1 MAGGRSIKP
10 KERNTLVKALQAG
23 VVPRVGLHHI
33 QVGRAREVQQVVN
46 DIQHIRDGGSAVRFI
61 VGDYGSGKTFFL
73 YLARSIA
80 LKQRLVTAHADLSPS
95 RRLHAT
101 GGQARALYA
110 DLMANLATL
119 ATPEGGALGSIVDR
133 FIDGAR
139 QEANGQGRPVGWVI
153 RERLGAIQ
161 AMAGGR
167 DFAIVLERYCAA
179 YEQGDDRLKDA
190 ALFWLRG
197 EYTKKTE
204 AKAALGVGAIIDDG
218 NIYDHLRLMSRF
230 VALAGYDGLLVV
242 LDEMVNLYKLVNA
255 QARESNYQ
263 LILRIVNDVL
273 QGNSENFGIF
283 FGGTTD
289 FMDHSRRGLSSD
301 PALRRR
307 LVDGAPPNSRFVNLA
322 GPVLRL
328 PSLTREEFHVLI
340 ENLRHVFAYGDPAK
354 YLVPDEAI
362 EAFMAHC
369 ERRIGDA
376 YFRTPSSTIRE
387 FLNVLATLEQ
397 HPEASWRD
405 LISEA
410 PVEAEQVPDLPDIAD
425 DGTPIA
431 AQRSR
436 QGAPDDDLTSFRL
449 S

>member
-1 MAGGRSIKP
+1 MASGRSIKP
-10 KERNTLVKALQAG
+10 KERNVLVKALQAG

-33 QVGRAREVQQVVN
+33 QVGRARELQQVVN
-46 DIQHIRDGGSAVRFI
+46 DIQHIRDGGSAVRFV

-80 LKQRLVTAHADLSPS
+80 LRQRLVTAHADLSPT

-101 GGQARALYA
+101 GGQARALYKE
-110 DLMANLATL
+110 LMANLAT
-119 ATPEGGALGSIVDR
+119 AETPEGDALGSVVDR

-139 QEANGQGRPVGWVI
+139 QEAGAQGRPVGQVI

-161 AMAGGR
+161 ALAGGR
-167 DFAIVLERYCAA
+167 DLAMALERYCAA
-179 YEQGDDRLKDA
+179 CEQGDDRLKDA

-197 EYTKKTE
+197 EYETKTE
-204 AKAALGVGAIIDDG
+204 AKAALGVGAIIDDT
-218 NIYDHLRLMSRF
+218 NIYDHLRLMGRL
-230 VALAGYDGLLVV
+230 VTLAGYDGLLVV

-255 QARESNYQ
+255 QARGSNYQ

-273 QGNSENFGIF
+273 QGNSEHFGIF
-283 FGGTTD
+283 FGGTPD
-289 FMDHSRRGLSSD
+289 FMDDSRRGLNSD
-301 PALRRR
+301 QALRRR
-307 LVDGAPPNSRFVNLA
+307 LADSAPPNARFVNLA

-354 YLVPDEAI
+354 HLVPDEAI

-387 FLNVLATLEQ
+387 FLGVLATLDQ

-405 LISEA
+405 LINEA

-425 DGTPIA
+425 DGTPIVSGK
-431 AQRSR
+431 SR
-436 QGAPDDDLTSFRL
+436 QGATDDDLTSFRL
-449 S
+449 N